1 MHIAIEGLDG
11 AGKTSAAKVLERLT
25 GFTLIEYPIRYLTD
39 GETGREQLERLIV
52 QVEDNTER
60 DFTAMFYGTGN
71 MYLKYL
77 IKGRNIITDRYLAST
92 YFWNCT
98 PDNVDF
104 FDFLVRVSNRPDFT
118 VLLFANAEV
127 RKQRILLRNPR
138 DPDLKKKIFHDA
150 QYDKLQEFLDRY
162 QMPHCRI
169 DNSLLDV
176 EETAACIQQ
185 EAEKVG
191 VL

>member
-11 AGKTSAAKVLERLT
+11 VGKTSAAKALEKLT

-39 GETGREQLERLIV
+39 GEAGRKQLDRLIV

-98 PDNVDF
+98 PNNIEF
-104 FDFLVRVSNRPDFT
+104 FDFLVRVANRPNFT

-127 RKQRILLRNPR
+127 RKERILGRNPY
-138 DPDLKKKIFHDA
+138 DPDLKKMIFRDD

-162 QMPHCRI
+162 QMPHCRL
-169 DNSLLDV
+169 DNSHMSI
-176 EETAACIQQ
+176 EETAMAIFQAVK
-185 EAEKVG
+185 EAG

>member
-11 AGKTSAAKVLERLT
+11 VGKTSAAKALEKLT

-39 GETGREQLERLIV
+39 GETGREQLNRLII

-77 IKGRNIITDRYLAST
+77 IKGRNVITDRYLAST

-98 PDNVDF
+98 PNNVDF
-104 FDFLVRVSNRPDFT
+104 FDFLVRVANRPDFT
-118 VLLFANAEV
+118 VLLFANADV
-127 RKQRILLRNPR
+127 RKERILRRNPN
-138 DPDLKKKIFHDA
+138 DPDLKKKIFRDS

-162 QMPHCRI
+162 QMIHCRI
-169 DNSLLDV
+169 DNSQMSI
-176 EETAACIQQ
+176 EETAKAIKR
-185 EAEKVG
+185 AATKAG